1 MARVNT
7 SSVAKRTYHS
17 PLRRAQAE
25 ATRARI
31 LDAALELFAEQ
42 GYAATSVSVIAARAG
57 VAPETIYSSFGTKRA
72 LIDGL
77 IERVDAEGAP
87 ARAARRAQ
95 ELGGDPRALVMA
107 LAETATD
114 FWARHLAVVTVLRAG
129 VGDPEIGDEWLRRQE
144 ARRGLILRMVSA
156 LPAGA
161 LRAGL
166 DVPRATDIAW
176 GLTSDEL
183 FRLMVTMRRWSVK
196 RYAAWLREELV
207 RAILADPAGA

>member
-42 GYAATSVSVIAARAG
+42 GYAATSVSAIAARAG

-95 ELGGDPRALVMA
+95 ELGGDPRAMVMA

-144 ARRGLILRMVSA
+144 ARRGLILRMLSA
-156 LPAGA
+156 LPASA
-161 LRAGL
+161 LRTGL

-207 RAILADPAGA
+207 RAILADPGGG

>member
-1 MARVNT
+1 MGRVNA

-42 GYAATSVSVIAARAG
+42 GYAATAVSAVAARAG
-57 VAPETIYSSFGTKRA
+57 VAPETIYSSFGTKRG

-77 IERVDAEGAP
+77 IARVDAEGAP

-95 ELGGDPRALVMA
+95 ELGGDPRAMVLA

-114 FWARHLAVVTVLRAG
+114 FWARNLAIVTVLRAG

-144 ARRGLILRMVSA
+144 ARRGLIAKMMSA
-156 LPAGA
+156 LPPGS
-161 LRAGL
+161 LR
-166 DVPRATDIAW
+166 P
-176 GLTSDEL
+176 
-183 FRLMVTMRRWSVK
+183 
-196 RYAAWLREELV
+196 
-207 RAILADPAGA
+207 